1 MRLAVVSD
9 IHGNLVALEAVL
21 ADLRDRAPD
30 AIVNLGDCVTSP
42 LWPAETMALL
52 ETLKLPTVR
61 GNHDRWLA
69 ELPIEKMGPTVRYS
83 HDALTGTQRAGLGAL
98 PATLSLDGDVLAVH
112 GTPDS
117 DTDYLLEQVVDGR
130 LALAPAALVRQRL
143 GRHRASL
150 ILCGHSHLQHL
161 AAIPGGGTILN
172 PGSVGCPRYAD
183 NANPFDAEAG
193 TPHAFYALATKR
205 KAAWSFE
212 MIALGYDNAPVV
224 ARARANGRTDWARGF
239 LGDPGFR

>member
-1 MRLAVVSD
+1 MRLAILSD

-52 ETLKLPTVR
+52 ETLRLPTVR

-69 ELPIEKMGPTVRYS
+69 DLPPAKMGPTVRFTHES
-83 HDALTGTQRAGLGAL
+83 LTAAQRASLGAL

-117 DTDYLLEQVVDGR
+117 DIEYLLEQAVDGR
-130 LALAPAALVRQRL
+130 LALAPAALVAHRL

-183 NANPFDAEAG
+183 NAKPLDAEAG

-205 KAAWSFE
+205 KAGWSVE
-212 MIALGYDNAPVV
+212 MIALAYDTAPVV
-224 ARARANGRTDWARGF
+224 ARARETGRADWAQGY
-239 LGDPGFR
+239 LQL